1 MDSRS
6 IRIIAP
12 YSVRFPL
19 NICTCNSCSPEDFQ
33 QTLLEY
39 PLREIPVD
47 MLQAYLGS
55 VPLDDAAATALD
67 MKHFLPRILQALVND
82 EDVRPLDETLLD
94 KLRCDLPECWTEEE
108 IDWLKRF
115 AAALV

>member
-1 MDSRS
+1 MEKW
-6 IRIIAP
+6 IAEAYELFAP

-33 QTLLEY
+33 QALLEY

-55 VPLDDAAATALD
+55 VPLDKGAATALERVHSLRSRTP
-67 MKHFLPRILQALVND
+67 KKAKATICRLVLN
-82 EDVRPLDETLLD
+82 
-94 KLRCDLPECWTEEE
+94 LRSQ
-108 IDWLKRF
+108 F
-115 AAALV
+115 F